1 MACPKRLCGRMFK
14 GVRFTLYEYGFPS
27 LELAKEFVK
36 KCKWPKDRVKIVT
49 RPHCWDVYVRE
60 IIPEE

>member
-1 MACPKRLCGRMFK
+1 MFK
-14 GVRFTLYEYGFPS
+14 GVRFTLYKYGFSS
-27 LELAKEFVK
+27 LESAKEFAT
-36 KCKWPKDRVKIVT
+36 KWPKDRVKIVT